1 MTGRNTVRTPELVAE
16 LCEHI
21 ESPMPVR
28 HACAMVGIHE
38 GTFYRW
44 MQEAERDDAS
54 QDLREFREAI
64 ARARATASDKLKA
77 VIMRAATGYTVT
89 KLSGS
94 GVAVDTEEF
103 DWKAAAWLA
112 ERMFP
117 DEFGNRQKIE
127 HSVGAAGDDENAI
140 DFDEATEQAARDLI
154 RKATGYGDDAADE
167 E

>member
-1 MTGRNTVRTPELVAE
+1 MTGRETVRTPELIEA
-16 LCEHI
+16 LCAHI

-28 HACAMVGIHE
+28 HACAMVGLGE
-38 GTFYRW
+38 STFYRW
-44 MQEAERDDAS
+44 MQDANRDDATAE
-54 QDLREFREAI
+54 LREFREAI

-89 KLSGS
+89 KISGS
-94 GVAVDTEEF
+94 GKTVDTTEF

-127 HSVGAAGDDENAI
+127 HSVGAAEDGDSALE
-140 DFDEATEQAARDLI
+140 FDEATEQAARDLI
-154 RKATGYGDDAADE
+154 RKATGYGDDAAIE